1 MATKLT
7 MTINDVL
14 IEMRKAGIPCSERSV
29 SNGIAMGAYPFG
41 RVSNIGPTGRRTL
54 EIFRVDFFAWLES
67 KSQPTAVNT
76 YTPPLKFV
84 QSMYPAALGRL
95 MGRK

>member
-1 MATKLT
+1 MEKLT

-14 IEMRKAGIPCSERSV
+14 KEMRKAGIPCSERSV

-54 EIFRVDFFAWLES
+54 EIFRVDFYAWLES
-67 KSQPTAVNT
+67 KTQPVATNV
-76 YTPPLKFV
+76 YIPPIRLV
-84 QSMYPAALGRL
+84 QNM
-95 MGRK
+95 